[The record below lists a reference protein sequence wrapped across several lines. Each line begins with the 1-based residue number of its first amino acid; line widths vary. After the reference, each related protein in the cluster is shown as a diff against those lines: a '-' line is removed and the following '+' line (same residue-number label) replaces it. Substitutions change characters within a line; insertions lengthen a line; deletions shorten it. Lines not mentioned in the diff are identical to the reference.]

1 MFYST
6 TKSVTQIDIMKKN
19 LLLSMF
25 FLGAVCTLTA
35 QETPKQSVELN
46 EVAIVKTKKAVEQK
60 ADRTIFDFSSQPSLN
75 SGSVLEGIK
84 KLPGLIASDVA
95 GMMYQG
101 KQLDVF
107 MDGRPLNITT
117 NELNSF
123 LEGMPANAIEKIE
136 IITQPGAEF
145 PATSGGAIMN
155 IITNK
160 NAKNYLSATYTN
172 STNFTSYDHLRWRIN
187 NSLLLSA
194 KNKYFGWQLNVGQN
208 YRESAVR
215 TSLTKIENN
224 TTSLVSATNADRFG
238 RTNFVKSALT
248 FDIGIDRLLVNY
260 DVNYSNNNS
269 NTLGNGP
276 GFSTNDDSFTDAL
289 RQDFMVTFQKKFE
302 DVSKKLDFK
311 FNYNNNQND
320 FILNS
325 RTNNLTILDN
335 ASTQRLYNAKF
346 DYSQPISFSDEGKIS
361 FGGLYEALLFEA
373 QNMAVVNLDYQRK
386 TAAAYGEFQSKFD
399 KFNFIV
405 GARAEDYNISG
416 KTNTANLIPFKE
428 FRFFPNASA
437 QYNFSNSVY
446 FNVNYNKKISLPS
459 TSALNP
465 NNTNYQNPNVDYT
478 GNPNLQPTIFDN
490 YEVKLS
496 AFDYAFIGYNVS
508 SAQNQVV
515 NRVLLTNDVVVNTS
529 INVPQIKV
537 HNFNIGMPIPYML
550 FTKGLKETMK
560 MNVNPDKMNFLYVY
574 TAYQYHQ
581 IPEITT
587 NGFWMFNLM
596 SQILLPKEIKFVANF
611 NYMLPKGNYFYF
623 IVEKPMRNTLDLTF
637 SKKFFKDQVSVSIS
651 ADDILNS
658 NRTVVS
664 SYNTPLLLSNKNDS
678 RRFGFSVNYKIPT
691 KNKLAKEAPSL
702 LNKEKK
708 EEGEG
713 NINQ

>member
-1 MFYST
+1 M
-6 TKSVTQIDIMKKN
+6 MKN
-19 LLLSMF
+19 NFLLGLLL
-25 FLGAVCTLTA
+25 LGGTFTTIA
-35 QETPKQSVELN
+35 QETPAKAVELN
-46 EVAIVKTKKAVEQK
+46 EVAIVKVKKAVEQK
-60 ADRTIFDFSSQPSLN
+60 ADRTIFNFADQPSLN

-101 KQLDVF
+101 KQLDVY

-155 IITNK
+155 IITNV
-160 NAKNYLSATYTN
+160 NAKKYLSATYTN
-172 STNFTSYDHLRWRIN
+172 STSITDYDHLKWRIN

-194 KNKYFGWQLNVGQN
+194 KNKYFSWQLNVGQN
-208 YRESAVR
+208 YYE
-215 TSLTKIENN
+215 TSLWSSVTKNQNN
-224 TTSLVSATNADRFG
+224 VNSLVSATNADRIG
-238 RTNFVKSALT
+238 RNNFVKSAVT
-248 FDIGIDRLLVNY
+248 FDIGKDRLLLNY
-260 DVNYSNNNS
+260 DLNYSNNNS
-269 NTLGNGP
+269 NTIGNGS
-276 GFSTNDDSFTDAL
+276 GFSTNDDSFTDIL
-289 RQDFMVTFQKKFE
+289 RQDFVVTYQKKFN
-302 DVSKKLDFK
+302 DKSKKLDFK
-311 FNYNNNQND
+311 FNFNNNHND

-325 RTNNLTILDN
+325 RTNNASVLDN
-335 ASTQRLYNAKF
+335 TSVQELYNGKF
-346 DYSQPISFSDEGKIS
+346 DYSQPIDFSDEGKLS
-361 FGGLYEALLFEA
+361 FGALYESLLFET
-373 QNMAVVNLDYQRK
+373 QNKNIVNLDYQRK
-386 TAAAYGEFQSKFD
+386 TAAAYTEFQTKFD
-399 KFNFIV
+399 KFNFII
-405 GARAEDYNISG
+405 GGRAEDYNISG
-416 KTNTANLIPFKE
+416 KTNTADLIPFKQ

-437 QYNFSNSVY
+437 QYNFSNAVY

-465 NNTNYQNPNVDYT
+465 NNTNYQNPNVDYS

-515 NRVLLTNDVVVNTS
+515 NRVLLTNDVVINTS
-529 INVPQIKV
+529 VNVPEIKV

-550 FTKGLKETMK
+550 FTEGLEETLK
-560 MNVNPDKMNFLYVY
+560 MNVNPDTMNFLYVY

-581 IPEITT
+581 IPEIKT

-596 SQILLPKEIKFVANF
+596 SQIVLPKDIKFVANY
-611 NYMLPKGNYFYF
+611 NYMFPNGNYFYF

-637 SKKFFKDQVSVSIS
+637 SKKFFKGQVSVSVS

-664 SYNTPLLLSNKNDS
+664 SYNTPLLISIKNDS
-678 RRFGFSVNYKIPT
+678 RRFGFSINYKIPT
-691 KNKLAKEAPSL
+691 KNKLAKEDPSL

-708 EEGEG
+708 EENPE
-713 NINQ
+713 NLNQ